1 MAAFTRVN
9 GAAGA
14 MEQVGR
20 ELFFKNLSKGSAITQ
35 ANMEALVAKVQETS
49 TITVIGTFTAGT
61 STSVNMVIEG
71 ADIGN
76 ITASDTVAYTVTNVS
91 GF

>member
-20 ELFFKNLSKGSAITQ
+20 ELFFKNISKGSAITQ
-35 ANMEALVAKVQETS
+35 ANMEALIAKVQETS
-49 TITVIGTFTAGT
+49 TITVIGTFTANS

-71 ADIGN
+71 ADIASF
-76 ITASDTVAYTVTNVS
+76 TASDAVAYTITNVS

>member
-1 MAAFTRVN
+1 
-9 GAAGA
+9 
-14 MEQVGR
+14 
-20 ELFFKNLSKGSAITQ
+20 LFFKNLSKGSAITQ

-49 TITVIGTFTAGT
+49 TITVIGTFTAGS

>member
-1 MAAFTRVN
+1 
-9 GAAGA
+9 
-14 MEQVGR
+14 
-20 ELFFKNLSKGSAITQ
+20 
-35 ANMEALVAKVQETS
+35 MEALVAKVQETS

-71 ADIGN
+71 ADVGN
-76 ITASDTVAYTVTNVS
+76 ITASDAVAYTVTNVS